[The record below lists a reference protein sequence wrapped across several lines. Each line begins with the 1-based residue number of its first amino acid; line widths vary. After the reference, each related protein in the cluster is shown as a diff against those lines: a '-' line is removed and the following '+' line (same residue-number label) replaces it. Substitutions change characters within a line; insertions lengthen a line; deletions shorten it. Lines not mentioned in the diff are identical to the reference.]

1 MVILSLIGGA
11 ACAADGGHQG
21 VQVGDIDRKAE
32 PCNDFFAYANGAW
45 RAHNPIPASMPRW
58 SRRWAAG
65 EANKDQLKIIL
76 EAAAA
81 TKAQKGSIDQ
91 LTGDF
96 YASCMDEARI
106 DRLGVE
112 PIKPQLTDI
121 ANIRDSA
128 GAAARDPAIACDE
141 RQRAVQCLWPVR

>member
-1 MVILSLIGGA
+1 MRIVRSGHLLLTLLV
-11 ACAADGGHQG
+11 ACTALAADSALQG
-21 VQVGDIDRKAE
+21 VEVGDIDRKVD

-45 RAHNPIPASMPRW
+45 RAQNPIPASMPRW

-81 TKAQKGSIDQ
+81 SKAQKGSIDQ

-112 PIKPQLTDI
+112 PLKPQLTEI
-121 ANIRDSA
+121 AN
-128 GAAARDPAIACDE
+128 
-141 RQRAVQCLWPVR
+141 V

>member
-1 MVILSLIGGA
+1 MKFSPAAVILSLIGGA
-11 ACAADGGHQG
+11 ACAADGGQQG
-21 VQVGDIDRKAE
+21 VQVDDIDRKVE

-81 TKAQKGSIDQ
+81 TKAQKGSINQ

-112 PIKPQLTDI
+112 PIKPQLTD
-121 ANIRDSA
+121 
-128 GAAARDPAIACDE
+128 
-141 RQRAVQCLWPVR
+141 